1 MPFLTPFIWLSIRRT
16 LLLDQGSYSLNLPCN
31 FPDQE
36 KAWKMEIKSGKM
48 VKSLEF
54 YFQSHNKS
62 FISVMFFFCVS
73 VQPYKILHVRLQ
85 RIMNKALFLR
95 FLMSL
100 LRGEGQ
106 VSWFLAWLGHLHEW
120 LERTSFEYSV
130 IQLSL
135 RLTPLGSALSV
146 RLRVVSVLQRIK

>member
-16 LLLDQGSYSLNLPCN
+16 LLLDQGSYGLNLPCN

-62 FISVMFFFCVS
+62 FISVMFFFFVS

>member
-1 MPFLTPFIWLSIRRT
+1 
-16 LLLDQGSYSLNLPCN
+16 
-31 FPDQE
+31 
-36 KAWKMEIKSGKM
+36 
-48 VKSLEF
+48 
-54 YFQSHNKS
+54 
-62 FISVMFFFCVS
+62 
-73 VQPYKILHVRLQ
+73 
-85 RIMNKALFLR
+85 MNKALFLR

-106 VSWFLAWLGHLHEW
+106 VSWFLACLGHYPEW
-120 LERTSFEYSV
+120 LERVSYVYSV

>member
-1 MPFLTPFIWLSIRRT
+1 
-16 LLLDQGSYSLNLPCN
+16 
-31 FPDQE
+31 
-36 KAWKMEIKSGKM
+36 
-48 VKSLEF
+48 
-54 YFQSHNKS
+54 
-62 FISVMFFFCVS
+62 
-73 VQPYKILHVRLQ
+73 
-85 RIMNKALFLR
+85 MNKALFLR

-100 LRGEGQ
+100 LSGEGQ